1 MKNFFNLV
9 KINFIGMFR
18 GGKRGKKAA
27 KTSGA
32 AFLGYALFLAAC
44 IGFCG
49 YYYSR
54 LFGKGLAA
62 EGKLV
67 VLLPYMTALSAI
79 ASFMFSFFSTGTVLY
94 GYKDYDMLSSMPI
107 KSSAIVLSKLFY
119 MYLADVAFTLLF
131 TIPAAANYAAFG
143 GVLDGAAILAI
154 IIFAIFASMI
164 TLAISVIIGTLASV
178 IGSFFRK
185 KNIIQT
191 IVFALVFV
199 GIFALSFFSGLEGSE
214 GGTSA
219 LENGVV
225 TKLYFLTPLAIKGM
239 TDIKYSLIFAGIN
252 LVSLFAVTGFVCLTY
267 KKLNIVVT
275 AKRTNK
281 KFRLGNYKGKST
293 FAALLSRERSKFF
306 SCPMYVINCLMGAII
321 SIVVAIGFVVVI
333 RILAEEVPEVVAA
346 SATFTAFAPA
356 IFAFSYVLAP
366 STSCS
371 ISLEGNSFW
380 AIRTM
385 PVRLNSL
392 FNAKMLLCFIIFAIS
407 AVVSSLV
414 IGIGLSYEIA
424 DILLLLLNG
433 LSVTA
438 FASASGLL
446 VNILLPK
453 MNWDN
458 ENQVVKQSASVF
470 VTMIA
475 AFVLTGIYAF
485 SATKIL
491 EAGFSV
497 RLFLLITAAFALIL
511 AIACYMIIE
520 EKGEKLLLKK
530 IDK

>member
-9 KINFIGMFR
+9 KINFIGTFR

-27 KTSGA
+27 KKSGA
-32 AFLGYALFLAAC
+32 ALFGYALFLAAC
-44 IGFCG
+44 IGFFG

-54 LFGKGLAA
+54 QFGEGLAA
-62 EGKLV
+62 EGRLV
-67 VLLPYMTALSAI
+67 VLIPYMTAISAI
-79 ASFMFSFFSTGTVLY
+79 ASFSFSFFSTSTVLY

-107 KSSAIVLSKLFY
+107 KNSAIVLSKLCY
-119 MYLADVAFTLLF
+119 MYFADVSFTLLF
-131 TIPAAANYAAFG
+131 IIPAAVNYAAFG
-143 GVLDGAAILAI
+143 GVLNGAAILAI
-154 IIFAIFASMI
+154 VIFAIFANMI
-164 TLAISVIIGTLASV
+164 TLAVSVLIGTFASV
-178 IGSFFRK
+178 VGSFFRK

-199 GIFALSFFSGLEGSE
+199 GIFALSFVSGLEEGEGSA
-214 GGTSA
+214 SA

-225 TKLYFLTPLAIKGM
+225 GKLYFLSPLAIKAM

-252 LVSLFAVTGFVCLTY
+252 FVSLFAVTVFVCLTY
-267 KKLNIVVT
+267 KKFNTIIT
-275 AKRTNK
+275 AKHTNK
-281 KFRLGNYKGKST
+281 RFKLGNYKGKST

-306 SCPMYVINCLMGAII
+306 SCPMYVINCLMGAVI
-321 SIVVAIGFVVVI
+321 SVIVAVGYVVII
-333 RILAEEVPEVVAA
+333 RILAEKTPEVVAA

-380 AIRTM
+380 VIRTM
-385 PVRLNSL
+385 PIKLKSL

-414 IGIGLSYEIA
+414 IGIGLSYEIV

-433 LSVTA
+433 LSITA

-458 ENQVVKQSASVF
+458 ENQVAKQSASAF

-475 AFVLTGIYAF
+475 AFVLAGLYAF
-485 SATKIL
+485 VATKIFQ
-491 EAGFSV
+491 AGFSV
-497 RLFLLITAAFALIL
+497 RLFLLVTAAFALIL
-511 AIACYMIIE
+511 SIASYIIVT
-520 EKGEKLLLKK
+520 EKGESILLKK
-530 IDK
+530 LEK

>member
-9 KINFIGMFR
+9 KINFIGMFI
-18 GGKRGKKAA
+18 GGKRGKKAT
-27 KTSGA
+27 KNSGA
-32 AFLGYALFLAAC
+32 AFLGYALLLVVC

-54 LFGKGLAA
+54 LFGEELAA
-62 EGKLV
+62 AGKLF
-67 VLLPYMTALSAI
+67 VLIPYMTAISAI

-94 GYKDYDMLSSMPI
+94 GYKDYDMLSAMPI
-107 KSSAIVLSKLFY
+107 KSSAIVLSKLCY
-119 MYLADVAFTLLF
+119 MYVADVFFAILF
-131 TIPAAANYAAFG
+131 LVPTTVNYSAFG
-143 GVLDGAAILAI
+143 GVLDGTTIFSI
-154 IIFAIFASMI
+154 IICILFSGMI
-164 TLAISVIIGTLASV
+164 TLAVSVVIGTLALV

-199 GIFALSFFSGLEGSE
+199 GIFALSFASGFEEGE
-214 GGTSA
+214 GGASA

-252 LVSLFAVTGFVCLTY
+252 LASLFAVIGFVCLIY
-267 KKLNIVVT
+267 KKLNTVVT

-306 SCPMYVINCLMGAII
+306 SCPMYVINCFVGAVI
-321 SIVVAIGFVVVI
+321 SVFIAIGFVVVI
-333 RILAEEVPEVVAA
+333 RILAEEAPEAVAA
-346 SATFTAFAPA
+346 SVTFTAFIPA
-356 IFAFSYVLAP
+356 VFAFSYVLAP
-366 STSCS
+366 ASACS
-371 ISLEGNSFW
+371 VSMEGNAFW
-380 AIRTM
+380 VIRTM
-385 PVRLNSL
+385 PIRLNSL
-392 FNAKMLLCFIIFAIS
+392 FNAKMMLSFIMYAI
-407 AVVSSLV
+407 AALISSLV
-414 IGIGLSYEIA
+414 IGIGLSYEIV
-424 DILLLLLNG
+424 DILLLILNG
-433 LSVTA
+433 LSITA
-438 FASASGLL
+438 FASAGGLL
-446 VNILLPK
+446 INLLLPK
-453 MNWDN
+453 MNWEN

-475 AFVLTGIYAF
+475 AFVLAGIYAF
-485 SATKIL
+485 AAAKIL
-491 EAGFSV
+491 QAGFSV

-511 AIACYMIIE
+511 AIACYLITE